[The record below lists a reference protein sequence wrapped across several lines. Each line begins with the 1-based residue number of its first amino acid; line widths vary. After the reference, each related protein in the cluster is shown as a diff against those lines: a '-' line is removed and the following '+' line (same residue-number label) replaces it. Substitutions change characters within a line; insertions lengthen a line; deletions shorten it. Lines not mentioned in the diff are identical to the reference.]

1 MNAKLRLFTLVA
13 LMMTTPLVF
22 AQDEKEEKP
31 IGWIN
36 TMVGGLN
43 FTQSSFSN
51 WAQGGENNWTSQLD
65 INGAAEYNQ
74 EKYNWLNTLKIQY
87 GVQEVEDIGN
97 RKTVDEIRLESVG
110 TYKISKYVNP
120 YASFRAESQFSP
132 GFEYSE
138 DGTGLRV
145 SKAFNP
151 LKLTESFGVGY
162 QPTDNFKTRLGLA
175 FKQTLTGEDRFALI
189 YTDSD
194 PSDGIDRTLSEFGFE
209 SITDYQRK
217 VLDNVLFV
225 TKLELFSTF
234 NDIDIEGV
242 SLVDQIDVRWDNT
255 LSSQISK
262 YLAVSFNAQML
273 YDRNVSAKRQLKQVL
288 AAGLTYTF
296 F

>member
-1 MNAKLRLFTLVA
+1 MNAKLRLTAIVMLLSTLII
-13 LMMTTPLVF
+13 F
-22 AQDEKEEKP
+22 AQDEEKKEKP

-36 TMVGGLN
+36 TMIGGLN

-74 EKYNWLNTLKIQY
+74 AKYNWLNSLKVQY
-87 GVQEVEDIGN
+87 GVQDVEDVGS
-97 RKTVDEIRLESVG
+97 RKTVDEIRLESIG
-110 TYKISKYVNP
+110 TYKVSKYVNP
-120 YASFRAESQFSP
+120 YAALKAESQFSP
-132 GFEYSE
+132 GFNYDDE
-138 DGTGLRV
+138 GTGNRV

-151 LKLTESFGVGY
+151 LRLTESFGVGY
-162 QPTDNFKTRLGLA
+162 QPTDNFKTRIGFA

-189 YTDSD
+189 YTDAD
-194 PSDGIDRTLSEFGFE
+194 ATDGIDRTLSEYGFE

-255 LSSQISK
+255 FSSQISK
-262 YLAVSFNAQML
+262 YLSVSFNAQML